1 MPGLQAALPAAFLL
15 LLSSLPPASAGKRPQ
30 PVPPGDIHVLDP
42 NNPQAAR
49 AAQVAL
55 QYENFDRAS
64 PHGLLR
70 LLEVKKAAVK
80 ITTGSQKFYLYF
92 TVVSYIY
99 EEYIGSCISTVV
111 FQKLAPP
118 KVYSK
123 CVLTQDEKQFHEKDK
138 KFYESLRH
146 RRKPIIVYNIPDSY
160 GNIDRAHIALWGL
173 AICGSS
179 KIMFEH
185 SREDLS
191 YNVAQVKAV
200 KQELRNDNAVEFQ
213 ILVVFHETPTQ
224 NTKTCHLNL
233 TWTIGQPLKEKHI
246 CTSDNHGLEDGSGQD
261 SGSAA
266 GMSHENERNFW
277 E

>member
-80 ITTGSQKFYLYF
+80 VGGARGGRG
-92 TVVSYIY
+92 
-99 EEYIGSCISTVV
+99 EYIGSCISTVV

-224 NTKTCHLNL
+224 TCHLNL